1 MKRDIACL
9 GFLAVSMV
17 TAALAASVAQADEPA
32 PDFIKEKVQ
41 CLSSSRLS
49 IAYQAAMEG
58 GRATQ
63 VDVYVTD
70 DQGRTWRRFASQRPN
85 AGLNEDVQPKSGT
98 LGFEAESDGLYGFFI
113 VLHNAAGASSP
124 PPEAGTAPQQW
135 IRVDREA
142 PLVQILEVR
151 PDERFDLNRDLTIR
165 WTVEDVDLPDRPV
178 SLHYR
183 SEQTK
188 SYRSIAESLG
198 ASSSYRWTIP
208 DDLHAPIEIKVTAVD
223 RAGNVGRSILSEVA
237 FEATSHPPAVSARNT
252 PKPLPSAFQ
261 GLRPQAKAP
270 PRETARATA
279 DSIPGFPKSMAH
291 GEPDAGSRPSDPK
304 VNEEARRKYDAGTWH
319 RLRGELD
326 LALTRYQEALDI
338 DPQYLA
344 ARHDRAGLLLLMGR
358 PEEAEKE
365 LLRVLAKEPAHCGAL
380 KTLALVQTRLQN
392 YRSAGET
399 LQRLLLMEPKDA
411 EAWLYFGD
419 VTMFMGDR
427 AGAREA
433 WAKVGNLEGA
443 SEEVRRRANERMKLY
458 PGRIGAP
465 ELASGEPEP

>member
-1 MKRDIACL
+1 MKNHTSRP
-9 GFLAVSMV
+9 GFLAVAVM
-17 TAALAASVAQADEPA
+17 TASVAAFATRADEA
-32 PDFIKEKVQ
+32 ATEFMKDKVQ

-49 IAYQAAMEG
+49 IAYQAAMDG

-63 VDVYVTD
+63 VDGYVTD
-70 DQGRTWRRFASQRPN
+70 DQGRTWRQFSSQRPS
-85 AGLNEDVQPKSGT
+85 AGLNTGTQPKSGSM
-98 LGFEAESDGLYGFFI
+98 GFEAESDGLFGFFV

-124 PPEAGTAPQQW
+124 PPESGTAPQQW

-151 PDERFDLNRDLTIR
+151 PDERFDLNRDLMIR

-183 SEQTK
+183 SEETK
-188 SYRSIAESLG
+188 SYRLIAESLG
-198 ASSSYRWTIP
+198 ATSAYRWTIP
-208 DDLHAPIEIKVTAVD
+208 EDLRAPIEIKVTAVD
-223 RAGNVGRSILSEVA
+223 RAGNVGRSILSDVA
-237 FEATSHPPAVSARNT
+237 FEATAHPPAVSAQNA

-261 GLRPQAKAP
+261 GLRPKASS
-270 PRETARATA
+270 PRREMAQETAKP
-279 DSIPGFPKSMAH
+279 IPDFSKAMAH
-291 GEPDAGSRPSDPK
+291 GDPDAGSQPADPR
-304 VNEEARRKYDAGTWH
+304 VNEDARRKYDAGTWH
-319 RLRGELD
+319 RLRGEMD
-326 LALTRYQEALDI
+326 LALARYQEALEI

-344 ARHDRAGLLLLMGR
+344 ARHDMAGLLLLMGR

-365 LLRVLAKEPAHCGAL
+365 LLRVLSTEPAHRGAL

-399 LQRLLLMEPKDA
+399 LQRLLLLEPKDA

-433 WAKVGNLEGA
+433 WAKVGGLEGV

-458 PGRIGAP
+458 PGRVNTL